1 MVKPGYALLA
11 GAMFQTL
18 KRLAAT
24 DTNHGDRLRL
34 ESYTYFVTTIS
45 DAGQAMPVLQW
56 HVLQA
61 AAAKQRA
68 LQAYVQQ
75 QQEHGKF

>member
-1 MVKPGYALLA
+1 VVKPGYALLA

-45 DAGQAMPVLQW
+45 DAGQAMPW